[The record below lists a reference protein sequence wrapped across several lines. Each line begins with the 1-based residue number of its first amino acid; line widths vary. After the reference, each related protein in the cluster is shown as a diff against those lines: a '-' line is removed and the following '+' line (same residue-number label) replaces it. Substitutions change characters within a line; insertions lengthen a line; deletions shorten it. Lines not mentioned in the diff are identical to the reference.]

1 MWGVGR
7 LTPHFCRFTPLGVEN
22 SKKKITFASAK
33 GSNYS
38 RGVPRGHRQKI
49 NTKIYT
55 MKRLFSIIMMLCLA
69 LPAMAQSGR
78 VVAKVVDMETKE
90 GIVGAIVELT
100 SKSNPNVRKHNTTGA
115 GGSVTIAPVANGEYT
130 MTIAFI
136 GYSTLTQDVTV
147 SGTTELG
154 KVELAAGVAIEAVV
168 KEVQAMR
175 TSQNGDTLAYNAAAF
190 KVAADADVEG
200 LLKKMPGITI
210 TNGSVEA
217 QGEQVKKIFVDGKE
231 FFGEDVSTALNSL
244 PAQAV
249 DRVEVFN
256 KLSDNAEFS
265 GMDDGE
271 GFKAINIV
279 THSNMRQ
286 GVFGKVYGGYGYQPD
301 IDGGSPEPSINNS
314 SIYQPEV
321 SHVTSHHK
329 FNLGGNVNIFQGS
342 SRISVIGLFNNVNQQ
357 NFSFEDI
364 LGVTGGGG
372 GMGGGPGRGVGQYMV
387 RPQSGVARVGS
398 IGVQYS
404 DAWGEDDKVKLNG
417 SYFFNDT
424 KTRNNSYLQRWYET
438 PSPDDELEQVG
449 ESDAHNYNH
458 RLNARVDWS
467 INKNMSLMS
476 RTNFSVQGND
486 SYSQQYGEQWGESAN
501 KKGLPYE
508 ILYNGSSV
516 GSQAFRFSEFL
527 QYRVKLGKPGRT
539 ITVDGRYA
547 LRKTPE
553 SLTHSYSNLATIYDP
568 ATGAV
573 SPEIRYVSALA
584 PQGETDIRANFTYT
598 EPVSKNS
605 QVSVQYRFDMED
617 QDITKTAYIT
627 GADYNVTGL
636 IPDASLSSMTDSRS
650 MEHRVGPGYRYAKGK
665 NTVVANV
672 FYQHSILDGMVKGE
686 NVKRDFD
693 HVTYFFMGNV
703 AFNQQNSIRVFVSSY
718 TQNPDV
724 RNLQDIYDVSNAQY
738 LSKGN
743 PNLKSAYNH
752 RVNFHYIRSNIEKGR
767 TFMWMF
773 SGNITQDYIGQS
785 ISYNPG
791 SIVVGGESY
800 NPMQYSTY
808 ENMNGSSSLRTHL
821 SYGFPISP
829 IKCNLNL
836 MAGYS
841 WTRTPSMIN
850 DVLNITSNMG
860 YDASLSLG
868 SNISEN
874 IDFTLQWNGAYNDA
888 TQSLGGKNSRNQYFN
903 HTASGTLKWVFWKGF
918 TLTAAVNYNQ
928 YIGFTNDYNEDYL
941 LCNVYLGKKLF
952 KNQQAEILVGVNDIL
967 NQNTAFART
976 VGSGYTQNSWN
987 STIGR
992 YFTVQ
997 FNYNLR
1003 HFGKKGSKN
1012 VEDYDGMG
1020 GAPKM
1025 AGGRPG
1031 GMPPFAGGR
1040 PPMMHH

>member
-33 GSNYS
+33 GSNYL
-38 RGVPRGHRQKI
+38 RGGPRDHKQKI
-49 NTKIYT
+49 NTIT
-55 MKRLFSIIMMLCLA
+55 NMIKRLFSIIMMLCLA

-100 SKSNPNVRKHNTTGA
+100 SKSNPNIRKHNTTGA

-147 SGTTELG
+147 SGTTNLEV
-154 KVELAAGVAIEAVV
+154 VELTPGVAIEAVV

-271 GFKAINIV
+271 GYKAINIV

-301 IDGGSPEPSINNS
+301 IDGGAPLNIEFENS
-314 SIYQPEV
+314 STYQPEV
-321 SHVTSHHK
+321 GDVTSHHK
-329 FNLGGNVNIFQGS
+329 YNVGGNVNIFQGNH
-342 SRISVIGLFNNVNQQ
+342 RVSVIGLLNNVNQQ

-364 LGVTGGGG
+364 LGVNGGGG
-372 GMGGGPGRGVGQYMV
+372 GGGRRGGVGQYMV
-387 RPQSGVARVGS
+387 RPQSGVANVGS
-398 IGVQYS
+398 IGTQYTGT
-404 DAWGEDDKVKLNG
+404 WGENDKIKLNG
-417 SYFFNDT
+417 SYFFNNT
-424 KTRNNSYLQRWYET
+424 NTRNKSVLEKWYEM
-438 PSPDDELEQVG
+438 PSPEDYLIQEG
-449 ESDAHNYNH
+449 ESHTRNLNH
-458 RLNARVDWS
+458 RLNLRFDWS

-476 RTNFSVQGND
+476 RTNFSFQGND
-486 SYSQQYGEQWGESAN
+486 PYRQEYGELTGETAEQN
-501 KKGLPYE
+501 GLPYE
-508 ILYNGSSV
+508 ALYSGSKGSSR
-516 GSQAFRFSEFL
+516 AFRFSEFL

-539 ITVDGRYA
+539 ITVDGHYSMR
-547 LRKTPE
+547 RTPT
-553 SLTHSYSNLATIYDP
+553 SVSNSYSSLETIFDP
-568 ATGAV
+568 ETEAYI
-573 SPEIRYVSALA
+573 PELRYVATHA
-584 PQGETDIRANFTYT
+584 PQKQSSIRANVTYT
-598 EPVSKNS
+598 EPVSKYS
-605 QVSVQYRFDMED
+605 QISLQYRFDVEN
-617 QDITKTAYIT
+617 QEIQKNSYLT
-627 GADYNVTGL
+627 GADYNIAGL
-636 IPDASLSSMTDSRS
+636 SPLPEISRLTQSRS
-650 MEHRVGPGYRYAKGK
+650 PEHRVGPGFRYAKER
-665 NTVVANV
+665 NTFIANV
-672 FYQHSILDGMVKGE
+672 YYQYSELDGYVNYSFVDRKFH
-686 NVKRDFD
+686 N
-693 HVTYFFMGNV
+693 VTYFVMGNV
-703 AFNQQNSIRVFVSSY
+703 AFNAQNTLRVFINSY
-718 TQNPDV
+718 THNPDV
-724 RNLQDIYDVSNAQY
+724 VNLQPIYDVSNAQY
-738 LSKGN
+738 ITHGN
-743 PNLKSAYNH
+743 GNLKSSYNH
-752 RVNFHYIRSNIEKGR
+752 RMNIHYVRSNIEKGR

-773 SGNITQDYIGQS
+773 SGQITQDHIGQS
-785 ISYNPG
+785 IIYNPTKEDMPYFH
-791 SIVVGGESY
+791 IVDPNGEY
-800 NPMQYSTY
+800 KPLQLTTY
-808 ENMNGSSSLRTHL
+808 ENMNGSSSLRTHV
-821 SYGFPISP
+821 SYGFPITP
-829 IKCNLNL
+829 IKCNLNI

-850 DVLNITSNMG
+850 NVLNITSNMG

-888 TQSLGGKNSRNQYFN
+888 TQSLGGRNSRNQYFN

-952 KNQQAEILVGVNDIL
+952 KNQQGEVLIGVNDIL

-976 VGSGYTQNSWN
+976 VGSGFTQNSWN

-1003 HFGKKGSKN
+1003 HFGKKGSQKI
-1012 VEDYDGMG
+1012 EDYDGMS
-1020 GAPKM
+1020 
-1025 AGGRPG
+1025 GGRPA

-1040 PPMMHH
+1040 PPMMHR

>member
-1 MWGVGR
+1 
-7 LTPHFCRFTPLGVEN
+7 
-22 SKKKITFASAK
+22 
-33 GSNYS
+33 
-38 RGVPRGHRQKI
+38 
-49 NTKIYT
+49 
-55 MKRLFSIIMMLCLA
+55 MKRLIALVAFVLMA
-69 LPAMAQSGR
+69 LPVMAQSG
-78 VVAKVVDMETKE
+78 KVTARIVDGDTKE
-90 GIVGAIVELT
+90 GIIGAIME
-100 SKSNPNVRKHNTTGA
+100 VRKEGSQAAGRHSVSGA
-115 GGSVTIAPVANGEYT
+115 EGK
-130 MTIAFI
+130 
-136 GYSTLTQDVTV
+136 VTV
-147 SGTTELG
+147 SG
-154 KVELAAGVAIEAVV
+154 LAAGDYTVTITFIGYAAQTHTVKLAPNADLGVVELMPEAVAIDAVV
-168 KEVQAMR
+168 KEVQALR
-175 TSQNGDTLAYNAAAF
+175 TSQNGDTVAYNAAAF

-210 TNGSVEA
+210 SNGQVEA

-271 GFKAINIV
+271 GYKAINIV
-279 THSNMRQ
+279 THENMRQ

-301 IDGGSPEPSINNS
+301 IDGGSPEPNFNNADGFDS
-314 SIYQPEV
+314 EV
-321 SHVTSHHK
+321 SSVTSHHK

-372 GMGGGPGRGVGQYMV
+372 GHGGGMGGGMGMGRGVGQYMV

-404 DAWGEDDKVKLNG
+404 DAWGEGDKVKLNG

-424 KTRNNSYLQRWYET
+424 KTRNKSYLQRWYEF
-438 PSPDDELEQVG
+438 PSPDDELEQVN
-449 ESDAHNYNH
+449 ESESHNYNH
-458 RLNARVDWS
+458 RLNIRLDWN

-476 RTNFSVQGND
+476 RTNFSFQAND
-486 SYSQQYGEQWGESAN
+486 PYSQQYGEQWGESAE
-501 KKGLPYE
+501 KKGIPYE
-508 ILYNGSSV
+508 MIYNGTDATSYSR
-516 GSQAFRFSEFL
+516 GLRFSEFL
-527 QYRVKLGKPGRT
+527 QYRVKLGKDGRT
-539 ITVDGRYA
+539 ITVDGRYSI
-547 LRKTPE
+547 RNTPK
-553 SLTHSYSNLATIYDP
+553 SVTNSYSNLATIYD
-568 ATGAV
+568 ATLGTAT
-573 SPEIRYVSALA
+573 PDIRYVSALA
-584 PQGETDIRANFTYT
+584 PQGETDISANVTYT
-598 EPVSKNS
+598 EPVAKNA
-605 QVSVQYRFDMED
+605 QVSMQYRFDMEN
-617 QDITKTAYIT
+617 QDINKTAYIT
-627 GADYNVTGL
+627 GSDFDIAGL
-636 IPDASLSSMTDSRS
+636 TPDASLSSYTDSRS
-650 MEHRVGPGYRYAKGK
+650 MEHRVGPGFRYAKNR
-665 NTVVANV
+665 NTFIANV
-672 FYQHSILDGMVKGE
+672 YYQHSTLDGLVKGE
-686 NVKRDFD
+686 NIKRDYD
-693 HVTYFFMGNV
+693 HVTYFMMGNV
-703 AFNQQNSIRVFVSSY
+703 AFNPQNSIRIFVNSY

-743 PNLKSAYNH
+743 PNLKSSYNH

-785 ISYNPG
+785 IVYNPETITIDG
-791 SIVVGGESY
+791 QEY

-829 IKCNLNL
+829 IKCNLNV
-836 MAGYS
+836 MVGYS
-841 WTRTPSMIN
+841 WTRTPSKIN
-850 DVLNITSNMG
+850 NELNITSNMG
-860 YDASLSLG
+860 YDAMVSLG

-874 IDFTLQWNGAYNDA
+874 IDFTIQWNGAYNDA
-888 TQSLGGKNSRNQYFN
+888 TQSLAGKNKNQYFN

-941 LCNVYLGKKLF
+941 ICNVYLGKKLF
-952 KNQQAEILVGVNDIL
+952 KNQAEILIGVNDLL
-967 NQNTAFART
+967 NENAAFART
-976 VGSGYTQNSWN
+976 VGSGYTQNAWN
-987 STIGR
+987 SVVGR
-992 YFTVQ
+992 YYTIQ

-1012 VEDYDGMG
+1012 AADYGMDIKP
-1020 GAPKM
+1020 GAGM
-1025 AGGRPG
+1025 PG
-1031 GMPPFAGGR
+1031 GFPGGR
-1040 PPMMHH
+1040 PPMPR